1 MTTSSRVPTAI
12 RIAQALGIL
21 QAVAMLAST
30 TAVSV
35 ITLQP
40 TALAGNGEVPLTFGD
55 IVVLVVGSVLVGI
68 LILAAALL
76 IGRGDA
82 APRLALI
89 ALEIIV
95 LVGALA
101 FIGIAVEITAPLALA
116 IIVCLLLSSG
126 WRPVTDRSR
135 PDATR

>member
-1 MTTSSRVPTAI
+1 
-12 RIAQALGIL
+12 
-21 QAVAMLAST
+21 MLAST

>member
-1 MTTSSRVPTAI
+1 MTTSSRAPTAI

-21 QAVAMLAST
+21 QALAMLAST
-30 TAVSV
+30 IAVSV

-40 TALAGNGEVPLTFGD
+40 QAPLGSGGVPLAFGD
-55 IVVLVVGSVLVGI
+55 IVVLVVASVLVGI
-68 LILAAALL
+68 LILAASLL
-76 IGRGDA
+76 IGRGGA

-89 ALEIIV
+89 TLEIIV
-95 LVGALA
+95 LAGAVA

-116 IIVCLLLSSG
+116 TIVCLLLSSG

-135 PDATR
+135 PDATH